1 MRAVGHLFLDI
12 ARSWFLASL
21 VLSVWLLLFAAIAPL
36 HQALFNPI
44 PADGPV
50 STSERVALDES
61 ITSYLVSGN
70 TDELTSFTE
79 TERGHMDDVR
89 TILIGV
95 LIKVI
100 FSIIL
105 LLVIRIDAHSSRG
118 ALALI
123 AMLALVSALM
133 FDGVFVGMHELLFVG
148 TDWLLPPDQFVLTQI
163 YPRDFF
169 AVAWGGILALTLVS
183 LGIVHASLRQKA

>member
-36 HQALFNPI
+36 HQVLFQSI

-50 STSERVALDES
+50 STSDRIMLDQS
-61 ITSYLVSGN
+61 ITSYLASGDIEQISN
-70 TDELTSFTE
+70 LTD
-79 TERGHMDDVR
+79 TERGHMEDVR
-89 TILIGV
+89 TIFIGV
-95 LIKVI
+95 LIKLVV
-100 FSIIL
+100 SIIL
-105 LLVIRIDAHSSRG
+105 LLVIRLDAHSSRG

-123 AMLALVSALM
+123 AMLALVSALL
-133 FDGVFVGMHELLFVG
+133 FDDVFLEMHALFFVGS
-148 TDWLLPPDQFVLTQI
+148 DWILPSDQFVLTQI

-169 AVAWGGILALTLVS
+169 GWVWGGILALTLLS